1 MNTIAESIVL
11 EGDDSIRFAEA
22 MYHPSKEDIEHFKKH
37 LDKINNEIT
46 LRKTEKG
53 FEADVKNLDLS
64 FIRE

>member
-1 MNTIAESIVL
+1 MNTTVESIVL

-37 LDKINNEIT
+37 LDQINNEIT

-64 FIRE
+64 FIRG